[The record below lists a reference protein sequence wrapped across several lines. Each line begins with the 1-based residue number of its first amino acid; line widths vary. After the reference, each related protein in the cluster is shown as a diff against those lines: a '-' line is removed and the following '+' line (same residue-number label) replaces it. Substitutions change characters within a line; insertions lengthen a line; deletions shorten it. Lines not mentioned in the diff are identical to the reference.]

1 MSPTSRDSHKAMCF
15 MSLSWRKHPRVMTTS
30 VSPATTTKL
39 IKLRWLTSQ
48 KNPHKWSERSWRDSS
63 LNGGKE
69 RAAHAQRLVTP
80 TPTQPYLLIPVLFYC
95 KRNLREKK
103 KSKLMWALDNP
114 HSFHFRSVITF
125 NSRKSEIEIPRRF
138 SLFSVTLGDYM
149 SRSPVELSNPLP

>member
-48 KNPHKWSERSWRDSS
+48 KNPHKWSERSDGIQVWMVVRR
-63 LNGGKE
+63 GQ
-69 RAAHAQRLVTP
+69 QRLVTP

-125 NSRKSEIEIPRRF
+125 NSRKSEIEIPCRF